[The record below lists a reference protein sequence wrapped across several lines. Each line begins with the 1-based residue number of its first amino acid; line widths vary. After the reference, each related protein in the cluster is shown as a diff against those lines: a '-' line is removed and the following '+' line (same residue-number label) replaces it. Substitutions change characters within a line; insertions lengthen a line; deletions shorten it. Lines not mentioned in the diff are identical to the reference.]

1 MFSILGFIC
10 VGDKTSCG
18 GTVISGSVVDTD
30 SSVRPIARIGDLISC
45 RHKCTIISGDQT
57 MIVAGQP
64 VAMHG
69 SLTTKQCVCISN
81 QNNNKTGIGQ
91 TVQQQSTIPVSADS
105 GIAFTPEMQAVEVE
119 QHWIEFSL
127 KNKEG
132 RPFAHENYLVFDP
145 KGQEYRG
152 SLDENGYARIES
164 VAAGV
169 CKVAFPNLGYTS
181 SIESCQK

>member
-30 SSVRPIARIGDLISC
+30 SSGRPISRIGDAISC
-45 RHKCTIISGDQT
+45 RHNCTIISGDQT

-69 SLTTKQCVCISN
+69 SLTSKQCTCISA

-91 TVQQQSTIPVSADS
+91 TEAQQASTPKAADP
-105 GIAFTPEMQAVEVE
+105 GIAYTPDMQAVEQE
-119 QHWIEFSL
+119 LHWIEFSL

-132 RPFAHENYLVFDP
+132 NPFSGEAYELLDA
-145 KGQEYRG
+145 KGTSYSG
-152 SLDENGYARIES
+152 TLDQDGYAKIDNIP
-164 VAAGV
+164 AGTCNV
-169 CKVAFPNLGYTS
+169 TFPNLGYS
-181 SIESCQK
+181 SNIESCQK